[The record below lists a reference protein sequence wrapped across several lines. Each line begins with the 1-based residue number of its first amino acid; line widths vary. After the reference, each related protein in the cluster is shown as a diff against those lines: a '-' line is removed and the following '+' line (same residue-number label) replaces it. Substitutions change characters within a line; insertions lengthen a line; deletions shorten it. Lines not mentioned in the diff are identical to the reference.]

1 MTVLIAYQI
10 SPKNIIYQRM
20 SCLSLIHDSRSSR
33 CVSISR
39 SPTLYLSLIIFGR
52 SSIPTRSEISVFILL
67 YRFLYLRPAHGKNF
81 FNSIRHGTILS
92 SCNPYFKLYRRLHVK
107 PNVRTANEI
116 YRYAI
121 KAFARNVSLI
131 GACAEPPARPVGVYC
146 ITFRYL

>member
-92 SCNPYFKLYRRLHVK
+92 SCNPYFKLYRRLHDSFSSQTFALQMK
-107 PNVRTANEI
+107 STAHRI
-116 YRYAI
+116 SRW
-121 KAFARNVSLI
+121 VS
-131 GACAEPPARPVGVYC
+131 
-146 ITFRYL
+146 TYLYFDLV